1 MGKKRKLRWF
11 SRFSRSSGF
20 AKAILQDRVNRKEE
34 EVDRKRDGKTIIKS
48 RQGCALP
55 ADLGQ
60 LKQDRLQ
67 RCCCEVIC
75 GTPTTLRGYGI
86 TWNRYSFSFYQKK
99 YIL

>member
-1 MGKKRKLRWF
+1 MGQKRKLRGF
-11 SRFSRSSGF
+11 SRSSRSSGF
-20 AKAILQDRVNRKEE
+20 AKAKLQDKVNRKEE

-67 RCCCEVIC
+67 GVVAKSSVVPQRPCKVM
-75 GTPTTLRGYGI
+75 G
-86 TWNRYSFSFYQKK
+86 
-99 YIL
+99 